1 MHKQYGDQVQFINVY
16 VREAHPTDGWRMSS
30 NDKDGVAIA
39 QPTTD
44 AERTEAASQCCAAL
58 KMTVP
63 LVVDKMDD
71 HVGHLYSGMPD
82 RLYLIDRSG
91 KVAYKGGRGPF
102 GFKPQE
108 LEQQLAMMLAEEKPA
123 VDVRGRFPV
132 LSNEAAWAKLPEAEF
147 GNGSPLPGWSRI
159 TATTL
164 PRTTANILELE
175 DLHRTK
181 SPLDPKLRAMAR
193 WVVADANRCKVTMDQ
208 AIADRQRVGG
218 TDEDVAALKG
228 DRTPLPAEWR
238 RVLDL
243 TRTLTRAAYKVS
255 DDQMAAVRKD
265 LGDQKLVPLVQLA
278 AFGNFQDRLLLSL
291 GVPAEA
297 VGPFP
302 PSGIRFKRPWVGGE
316 IPPRSAPATRSDGP
330 TEKVS
335 DPDWRSIDFA
345 ALQKF
350 MESQRGREPRV
361 SVPTF
366 DDVKRY
372 LPEGAK
378 PVRIKWSLVCLG
390 HSPIL
395 APPWTLGLRTFA
407 EESRQDRVFEE
418 FLLCVVSRALKCFS

>member
-1 MHKQYGDQVQFINVY
+1 
-16 VREAHPTDGWRMSS
+16 MSS
-30 NDKDGVAIA
+30 NDRAGVTFA

-44 AERTEAASQCCAAL
+44 AERCDIASKCCAAL

-63 LVVDKMDD
+63 LVVDKVDD
-71 HVGHLYSGMPD
+71 RVGHLYSGMPD
-82 RLYLIDRSG
+82 RLYLIDGSG

-108 LEQQLAMMLAEEKPA
+108 LEQQIAMLLAEEKPGTVIA
-123 VDVRGRFPV
+123 GRFPI
-132 LSNEAAWAKLPEAEF
+132 LSNDAAWARLPEAES
-147 GNGSPLPGWSRI
+147 GTGGALPGWARV

-164 PRTTANILELE
+164 PRTTAIILELE

-181 SPLDPKLRAMAR
+181 SPLDPKLRAMGR
-193 WVVADANRCKVTMDQ
+193 WVVADANRCKIAMDQ
-208 AIADRQRVGG
+208 AIADLKRAGG
-218 TDEDVAALKG
+218 TDEEVAALKG
-228 DRTPLPAEWR
+228 DRSPLSDEWR

-243 TRTLTRAAYKVS
+243 ARALTRAAYKVS
-255 DDQMAAVRKD
+255 DDQVAAVRKD
-265 LGDQKLVPLVQLA
+265 LGDKKLVPLVQMV

-291 GVPAEA
+291 GVLGDPGGPPA
-297 VGPFP
+297 

-316 IPPRSAPATRSDGP
+316 APPRSAAAAKVEGP
-330 TEKVS
+330 PEKVS
-335 DPDWRSIDFA
+335 DPDWRSVDFA
-345 ALQKF
+345 GLQKY
-350 MESQRGREPRV
+350 MESQRAREPRV

-366 DDVKRY
+366 DDVKKY

-407 EESRQDRVFEE
+407 EESKQDRVFEE
-418 FLLCVVSRALKCFS
+418 FLFWVVTRELQCFY

>member
-1 MHKQYGDQVQFINVY
+1 
-16 VREAHPTDGWRMSS
+16 MSS
-30 NDKDGVAIA
+30 NDRAGVTFA

-44 AERTEAASQCCAAL
+44 AERCDVASKCCAAL

-63 LVVDKMDD
+63 LVVDKVDD
-71 HVGHLYSGMPD
+71 RVGHLYSGMPD

-108 LEQQLAMMLAEEKPA
+108 LEQQIAMLLAEEKPGTVIA
-123 VDVRGRFPV
+123 GRFPI
-132 LSNEAAWAKLPEAEF
+132 LSNEAAWARLPEAES
-147 GNGSPLPGWSRI
+147 GTGGALPGWARV

-164 PRTTANILELE
+164 PRTTAIIVELE

-193 WVVADANRCKVTMDQ
+193 WVVADANRCKITMDQ
-208 AIADRQRVGG
+208 AIADLKLAGG
-218 TDEDVAALKG
+218 TDEEIAALKG
-228 DRTPLPAEWR
+228 DRSPLPDDWR

-243 TRTLTRAAYKVS
+243 ARALTRAAYKVS
-255 DDQMAAVRKD
+255 DDQVAAVRKD
-265 LGDQKLVPLVQLA
+265 LGDKKLVPLVQLV

-291 GVPAEA
+291 GVPADPG
-297 VGPFP
+297 GPP
-302 PSGIRFKRPWVGGE
+302 APSGIRFKRPWVGGE
-316 IPPRSAPATRSDGP
+316 APPRSAPVAAAEAP
-330 TEKVS
+330 AEKVT

-350 MESQRGREPRV
+350 MESQRRREPRV
-361 SVPTF
+361 SVPKF
-366 DDVKRY
+366 DDVKKY

-407 EESRQDRVFEE
+407 EESKQDRVFEE
-418 FLLCVVSRALKCFS
+418 FLFWVVTRELQCFY